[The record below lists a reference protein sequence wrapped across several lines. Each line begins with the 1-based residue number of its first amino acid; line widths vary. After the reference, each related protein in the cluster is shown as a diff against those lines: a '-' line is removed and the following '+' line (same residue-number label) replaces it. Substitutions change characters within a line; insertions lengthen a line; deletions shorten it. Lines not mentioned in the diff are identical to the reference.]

1 MDRIT
6 IDFDSCSACKICV
19 QACFV
24 DVIRWDVEEK
34 RPIVA
39 YMEDC
44 VACNACEIACP
55 EQCIEV
61 TPELPGRM
69 PAHY

>member
-1 MDRIT
+1 MNRVI
-6 IDFDSCSACKICV
+6 IDLESCSACKTCMH
-19 QACFV
+19 ACFV
-24 DVIRWDVEEK
+24 DVIRWDDERK

-61 TPELPGRM
+61 VPELPGRL